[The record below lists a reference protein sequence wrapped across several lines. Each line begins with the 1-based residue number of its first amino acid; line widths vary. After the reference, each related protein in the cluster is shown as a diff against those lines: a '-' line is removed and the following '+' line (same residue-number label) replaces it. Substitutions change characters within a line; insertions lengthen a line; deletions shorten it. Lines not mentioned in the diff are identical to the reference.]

1 MRDMLG
7 TRLVLFFFNPEVDN
21 AKTVGIA
28 VQEAAEVASDHN
40 FRVIGVGTG
49 SSASTLSRFA
59 EEQGYTFPVLDDSS
73 GRITKKLRLQIPV
86 AILGIDADGYVSFGL
101 ASFAPGDEATASA
114 RDQLRPALR
123 IGDPAETSD
132 GELLSFP
139 EAPQLNVVSLASGDT
154 VSIESLRGKAA
165 IVIFFLHTCPHCHH
179 ALEAIEKIMKGLPD
193 EQKPELVAISV
204 QNSPAAIRKALADL
218 NLDFFTPYLDP
229 GGKAAERWGVTGGV
243 PVVTVIDAEGRIR
256 HRSQGWSE
264 KRDGG
269 MLRMRVAA
277 ATGAN
282 VPMLLNA
289 KGFTGNDACGVCHEQ
304 EYATWQY
311 TKHATAFDTLVT
323 HGADRRKDC
332 VGCHVVGYEEKGG
345 YDFATRPA
353 HLEDVGC
360 ESCHGRGGPHLSPT
374 FVPVVES
381 GEDKGKKDY
390 AQVCSTCHNPTHSL
404 GFEFDTFHPLVSH
417 ATIAGM
423 SNEER
428 AGLLEGGPSRDL
440 LPTSA
445 DHVGSLACQSC
456 HTKEFETW
464 GAIQEYATWQY
475 TKHATAF
482 DTLVTH
488 GADRRKDCVG
498 CHVVGYEEKGGYDFA
513 TRPAHLEDVGCE
525 SCHGRGGPHLSP
537 TFVPVVESGEDKGKK
552 DYAQVCSTCHN
563 PTHSLGFEFDT
574 FHPLVSHAT
583 IAGMSNEERA
593 GLLEGGPSRDLL
605 PTSAD
610 HVGSLAC
617 QSCHTK
623 EFETWKASPHAHA
636 VATLEAKGEATNT
649 ECLQCHTTAY
659 GKPGGFPEGA
669 KVADHGDLASVGC
682 ESCHGP
688 GGDHIGENAKRVGT
702 ILSLGDKCDS
712 CAILKVCGSCHDDA
726 NDPGFQFEVEQR
738 INDQRHGTIESAAT
752 RAGESAFHMHDP
764 EDTDA
769 SRSLAR
775 AAGRAHDRALLRHA
789 LDHTPAHGA
798 ERDHSETSDTP
809 GDRG

>member
-1 MRDMLG
+1 
-7 TRLVLFFFNPEVDN
+7 
-21 AKTVGIA
+21 
-28 VQEAAEVASDHN
+28 
-40 FRVIGVGTG
+40 
-49 SSASTLSRFA
+49 
-59 EEQGYTFPVLDDSS
+59 
-73 GRITKKLRLQIPV
+73 
-86 AILGIDADGYVSFGL
+86 
-101 ASFAPGDEATASA
+101 
-114 RDQLRPALR
+114 
-123 IGDPAETSD
+123 
-132 GELLSFP
+132 
-139 EAPQLNVVSLASGDT
+139 
-154 VSIESLRGKAA
+154 
-165 IVIFFLHTCPHCHH
+165 
-179 ALEAIEKIMKGLPD
+179 
-193 EQKPELVAISV
+193 
-204 QNSPAAIRKALADL
+204 
-218 NLDFFTPYLDP
+218 
-229 GGKAAERWGVTGGV
+229 
-243 PVVTVIDAEGRIR
+243 
-256 HRSQGWSE
+256 
-264 KRDGG
+264 

-277 ATGAN
+277 ATGAY

-323 HGADRRKDC
+323 HGA
-332 VGCHVVGYEEKGG
+332 E
-345 YDFATRPA
+345 
-353 HLEDVGC
+353 
-360 ESCHGRGGPHLSPT
+360 
-374 FVPVVES
+374 
-381 GEDKGKKDY
+381 
-390 AQVCSTCHNPTHSL
+390 
-404 GFEFDTFHPLVSH
+404 
-417 ATIAGM
+417 
-423 SNEER
+423 
-428 AGLLEGGPSRDL
+428 
-440 LPTSA
+440 
-445 DHVGSLACQSC
+445 
-456 HTKEFETW
+456 
-464 GAIQEYATWQY
+464 
-475 TKHATAF
+475 
-482 DTLVTH
+482 
-488 GADRRKDCVG
+488 RRKDCVG

-738 INDQRHGTIESAAT
+738 IDDQRHGTIESAAT

-789 LDHTPAHGA
+789 LDHTPVHGA
-798 ERDHSETSDTP
+798 EGGHSKTSDAP
-809 GDRG
+809 GGRG

>member
-28 VQEAAEVASDHN
+28 VQEAADVASDHN

-73 GRITKKLRLQIPV
+73 GLIAKKLRLQIPV
-86 AILGIDADGYVSFGL
+86 AILGIDADGYVGFGL

-123 IGDPAETSD
+123 IGDPTETGD

-139 EAPQLNVVSLASGDT
+139 EAPQLNVVSLGSGDT

-264 KRDGG
+264 RRDGG

-289 KGFTGNDACGVCHEQ
+289 KGFTGNDACGVCHE
-304 EYATWQY
+304 
-311 TKHATAFDTLVT
+311 
-323 HGADRRKDC
+323 
-332 VGCHVVGYEEKGG
+332 
-345 YDFATRPA
+345 
-353 HLEDVGC
+353 
-360 ESCHGRGGPHLSPT
+360 
-374 FVPVVES
+374 
-381 GEDKGKKDY
+381 
-390 AQVCSTCHNPTHSL
+390 
-404 GFEFDTFHPLVSH
+404 
-417 ATIAGM
+417 
-423 SNEER
+423 
-428 AGLLEGGPSRDL
+428 
-440 LPTSA
+440 
-445 DHVGSLACQSC
+445 
-456 HTKEFETW
+456 
-464 GAIQEYATWQY
+464 QEYATWQY

-738 INDQRHGTIESAAT
+738 IDDQRHGTIESAAT

-789 LDHTPAHGA
+789 LDHAPVHGA
-798 ERDHSETSDTP
+798 ERGHSKTSDAP
-809 GDRG
+809 GGRG

>member
-1 MRDMLG
+1 MLSTPTRWRTPNLFFVSFFLCGLLLSACADDSGGAPSATSSDDADSHAAAHEAGHPEVAASGGNTSNASKAAKKGEKAARNPNERPVPAFEGTTLSGTRLAMRDMLG

-28 VQEAAEVASDHN
+28 VQEAADVASDHN

-73 GRITKKLRLQIPV
+73 GLIAKKLRLQIPV
-86 AILGIDADGYVSFGL
+86 AILGIDADGYVGFGL

-123 IGDPAETSD
+123 IGDPTETGD

-139 EAPQLNVVSLASGDT
+139 EAPQLNVVSLGSGDT

-264 KRDGG
+264 RRDGG

-289 KGFTGNDACGVCHEQ
+289 KGFTGNDACGVCHE
-304 EYATWQY
+304 
-311 TKHATAFDTLVT
+311 
-323 HGADRRKDC
+323 
-332 VGCHVVGYEEKGG
+332 
-345 YDFATRPA
+345 
-353 HLEDVGC
+353 
-360 ESCHGRGGPHLSPT
+360 
-374 FVPVVES
+374 
-381 GEDKGKKDY
+381 
-390 AQVCSTCHNPTHSL
+390 
-404 GFEFDTFHPLVSH
+404 
-417 ATIAGM
+417 
-423 SNEER
+423 
-428 AGLLEGGPSRDL
+428 
-440 LPTSA
+440 
-445 DHVGSLACQSC
+445 
-456 HTKEFETW
+456 
-464 GAIQEYATWQY
+464 QEYATWQY

-738 INDQRHGTIESAAT
+738 IDDQRHGTIESAAT

-789 LDHTPAHGA
+789 LDHAPVHGA
-798 ERDHSETSDTP
+798 ERGHSKTSDAP
-809 GDRG
+809 GGRG

>member
-229 GGKAAERWGVTGGV
+229 GNKAAERWGVTGGV

-289 KGFTGNDACGVCHEQ
+289 KGFTGNDACGVCHE
-304 EYATWQY
+304 
-311 TKHATAFDTLVT
+311 
-323 HGADRRKDC
+323 
-332 VGCHVVGYEEKGG
+332 
-345 YDFATRPA
+345 
-353 HLEDVGC
+353 
-360 ESCHGRGGPHLSPT
+360 
-374 FVPVVES
+374 
-381 GEDKGKKDY
+381 
-390 AQVCSTCHNPTHSL
+390 
-404 GFEFDTFHPLVSH
+404 
-417 ATIAGM
+417 
-423 SNEER
+423 
-428 AGLLEGGPSRDL
+428 
-440 LPTSA
+440 
-445 DHVGSLACQSC
+445 
-456 HTKEFETW
+456 
-464 GAIQEYATWQY
+464 QEYATWQY

-789 LDHTPAHGA
+789 LDHTPVHAA
-798 ERDHSETSDTP
+798 ERGHSETSDTP